1 MIPFPNALFYSNNFP
16 NFPSLFKNSIY
27 LGYSQVEVAADA
39 RHRVR
44 SCGHSP
50 RVPCNEADAVRS
62 ACLYGKKMAIKMKV
76 KTNKNISV
84 LIFTRSMHIPEI
96 KTK

>member
-1 MIPFPNALFYSNNFP
+1 MFFIV
-16 NFPSLFKNSIY
+16 SII
-27 LGYSQVEVAADA
+27 LDYSQVEVAADA

-44 SCGHSP
+44 SCGPSP

-76 KTNKNISV
+76 KTDKDISV
-84 LIFTRSMHIPEI
+84 VLSVESMYILKG
-96 KTK
+96 KTKKCSSPFFYE

>member
-1 MIPFPNALFYSNNFP
+1 MV
-16 NFPSLFKNSIY
+16 SLD
-27 LGYSQVEVAADA
+27 YSQVEVAADA
-39 RHRVR
+39 RHRVQ
-44 SCGHSP
+44 SCGPSL

-84 LIFTRSMHIPEI
+84 VIFLKSMRILDI
-96 KTK
+96 KTKNCSSPFFYE

>member
-1 MIPFPNALFYSNNFP
+1 VKTSGMFYLTLTRLFIINSN
-16 NFPSLFKNSIY
+16 Y
-27 LGYSQVEVAADA
+27 EVAADA

-44 SCGHSP
+44 SCGPSP

-76 KTNKNISV
+76 KTDKDISV
-84 LIFTRSMHIPEI
+84 VLSVESMYILKG
-96 KTK
+96 KTKK

>member
-1 MIPFPNALFYSNNFP
+1 MFFIV
-16 NFPSLFKNSIY
+16 SII
-27 LGYSQVEVAADA
+27 LDYSQVEVAADA

-44 SCGHSP
+44 SCGPSP

-62 ACLYGKKMAIKMKV
+62 ACLYGKKMAIKIKV

-84 LIFTRSMHIPEI
+84 VIFVKSMHILEI
-96 KTK
+96 KTKNCSSPFFYE